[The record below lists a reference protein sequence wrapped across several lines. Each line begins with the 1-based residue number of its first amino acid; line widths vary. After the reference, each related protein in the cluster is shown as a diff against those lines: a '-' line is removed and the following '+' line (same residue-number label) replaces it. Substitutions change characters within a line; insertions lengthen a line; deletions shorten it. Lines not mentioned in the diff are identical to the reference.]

1 MQAAL
6 FGDGLYVHTAF
17 QFTTRHRARNALTHF
32 AFQHTQIVGHFELQ
46 VQIAVIDRAQ
56 FQIDALA
63 TKVLLGTGKTS
74 HAVDHNRYFLSGKY
88 NMPSP

>member
-17 QFTTRHRARNALTHF
+17 QFAPRHSAGNTLAHF
-32 AFQHTQIVGHFELQ
+32 AFEHAQIVGHFELQ
-46 VQIAVIDRAQ
+46 VQITVVDRTQ

-63 TKVLLGTGKTS
+63 AKVLLGTGKTS